1 MHSHHYSLDTT
12 PNALIIRLV
21 VKGQPPVTGCNQ
33 FKGETMIVK
42 KLSVRDSSMA
52 DVSGHRDYLSSSL
65 RAFFVVWRND
75 A

>member
-1 MHSHHYSLDTT
+1 MTFTLDTT
-12 PNALIIRLV
+12 PNASTIRVV

-65 RAFFVVWRND
+65 RAFLLPGGKD
-75 A
+75 ESA